1 MEIIKL
7 PSALLVLLLLASCAS
22 TGSNRLSTEYS
33 ASDDLANKRFV
44 LQFHNNGRRL
54 LCLSSATWPNV
65 VGNIPL
71 TSADISVS
79 IRQKVFPLDT
89 FIEDCRDCTFTV
101 KPHSRLVGYLN
112 YSAFKIPDELAGD
125 YKEPHLLPMAVSCD

>member
-7 PSALLVLLLLASCAS
+7 PSALLFLLLLVSCAS
-22 TGSNRLSTEYS
+22 TGSDRLSTEYS

-44 LQFHNNGRRL
+44 LQFHNHGSKQ
-54 LCLSSATWPNV
+54 LCLSPATWPNV

-79 IRQKVFPLDT
+79 IGQNVFPLDT
-89 FIEDCRDCTFTV
+89 FIEDCRDCTITV
-101 KPHSRLVGYLN
+101 KPHSLLIGYLD
-112 YSAFKIPDELAGD
+112 YRAFKIPDELAGEH
-125 YKEPHLLPMAVSCD
+125 KELHLLPMAVACD